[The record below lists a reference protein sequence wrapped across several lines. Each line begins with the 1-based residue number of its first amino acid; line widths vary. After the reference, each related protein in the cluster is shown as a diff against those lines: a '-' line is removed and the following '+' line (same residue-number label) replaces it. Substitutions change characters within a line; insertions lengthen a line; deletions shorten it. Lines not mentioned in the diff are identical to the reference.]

1 MKAFAYLATLAALA
15 GLMIISIG
23 CPPLAFFAVPAGML
37 LIALA
42 LGV

>member
-1 MKAFAYLATLAALA
+1 MKAFLYLLTLAALA
-15 GLMIISIG
+15 GLMVLTIG

-37 LIALA
+37 LIALV

>member
-1 MKAFAYLATLAALA
+1 MKPLLYLATLAALA
-15 GLMIISIG
+15 GLMVLAIQ

-37 LIALA
+37 LLALA